1 MNSHFVVMGCTAL
14 ITALS
19 ISACGTS
26 ECIDFD
32 CARRTEV
39 TLSTPVRTAGNYRI
53 TGTPRPTGAA
63 IDCSFNLDARGS
75 ATDCD
80 GVGFLPSGGS
90 SGRTGDITGLTLPGH
105 LESLDL
111 RIELDGAVL
120 YEGVA
125 TLDHV
130 DEVRPECG
138 NDNCNVNVLLAD

>member
-1 MNSHFVVMGCTAL
+1 MMKPLPYLRACASLVA
-14 ITALS
+14 ALS
-19 ISACGTS
+19 ISACGTT

-39 TLSTPVRTAGNYRI
+39 MLTTSFQAAGSYRV
-53 TGTPRPTGAA
+53 TGTPRPTGVE
-63 IDCSFNLDARGS
+63 IDCSFDLDS
-75 ATDCD
+75 AGRATGLSGCD
-80 GVGFLPSGGS
+80 GAGFLPG
-90 SGRTGDITGLTLPGH
+90 GDITGLTLPGH

-125 TLDHV
+125 VLDHV